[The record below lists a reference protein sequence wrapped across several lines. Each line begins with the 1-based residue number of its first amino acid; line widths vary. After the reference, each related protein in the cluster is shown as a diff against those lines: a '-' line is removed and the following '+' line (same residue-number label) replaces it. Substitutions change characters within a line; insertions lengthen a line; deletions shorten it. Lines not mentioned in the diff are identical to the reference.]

1 VLGPHGIGN
10 RWFRADTSDHDR
22 HATIPG
28 HKVFTATTSGGE
40 AGRGRV
46 RTPHPNGCRGPVALA
61 NEASAAQP
69 TVAVLGAAGRSSGS
83 PRGSLVAMAVPPL
96 TRRGFWWRVVVS
108 AITLLCY
115 LWMIFVLVGRHWFA
129 AAVLVG
135 VLGLFPLGSLVA
147 TFWRRPRRHS
157 A

>member
-1 VLGPHGIGN
+1 MDKGSNPSSERLPRSCGP
-10 RWFRADTSDHDR
+10 
-22 HATIPG
+22 
-28 HKVFTATTSGGE
+28 
-40 AGRGRV
+40 
-46 RTPHPNGCRGPVALA
+46 LA
-61 NEASAAQP
+61 NKASVAQP

-135 VLGLFPLGSLVA
+135 VLGLLPLGSLAA

>member
-1 VLGPHGIGN
+1 
-10 RWFRADTSDHDR
+10 
-22 HATIPG
+22 
-28 HKVFTATTSGGE
+28 
-40 AGRGRV
+40 
-46 RTPHPNGCRGPVALA
+46 
-61 NEASAAQP
+61 
-69 TVAVLGAAGRSSGS
+69 
-83 PRGSLVAMAVPPL
+83 MAVPPL

-135 VLGLFPLGSLVA
+135 VLGLFLLGSLVA
-147 TFWRRPRRHS
+147 TFWRKPRRRS

>member
-1 VLGPHGIGN
+1 VQLHAYRRSDLGPRSGIGQGSN
-10 RWFRADTSDHDR
+10 PSSERLPR
-22 HATIPG
+22 
-28 HKVFTATTSGGE
+28 
-40 AGRGRV
+40 
-46 RTPHPNGCRGPVALA
+46 PVALA
-61 NEASAAQP
+61 NEASVAQP
-69 TVAVLGAAGRSSGS
+69 PVAVLGAAGRSSGS
-83 PRGSLVAMAVPPL
+83 PRCSLVAMAVPPL